1 MSKKLTTALVVFFVL
16 ATSLLILDMGRMAVS
31 VGEATPPQCVW
42 IHFEDGSSAYRP
54 NPDLKVWEPS
64 AECLP

>member
-1 MSKKLTTALVVFFVL
+1 MSNKITSVLVAFLVVVGL
-16 ATSLLILDMGRMAVS
+16 AMIIDMGRMAMSVS
-31 VGEATPPQCVW
+31 NQTPPQCVW